1 MHKIRS
7 IFIFISILFISLN
20 AIADSKVEHKIAVLV
35 NEELISSY
43 DILQRLKLKALI
55 QKIENNNQNSQLI
68 VRNVVDE
75 LIQEKIKLEKIN
87 EYQIIIEEDE
97 YIEFELDFLKR
108 RNITKKDLLLLLDKN
123 NINYKD
129 IKNLLIS
136 ELSWSKLVSG
146 LFYRLTSVSEQE
158 IKEIINK
165 NPNITPEQAK
175 NLVIQRQSDLQSSK
189 LLRDMTNEATIE
201 YK

>member
-7 IFIFISILFISLN
+7 IFIFISILFISLH

-175 NLVIQRQSDLQSSK
+175 NLVIQRQLDLQSSK

>member
-175 NLVIQRQSDLQSSK
+175 NLVIQRQLDLQSSK

>member
-123 NINYKD
+123 NINYQD

-175 NLVIQRQSDLQSSK
+175 NLVIQRQLDLQSSK

>member
-123 NINYKD
+123 NINLYL
-129 IKNLLIS
+129 IKFTFSCHVIILM
-136 ELSWSKLVSG
+136 LSIKL
-146 LFYRLTSVSEQE
+146 Y
-158 IKEIINK
+158 
-165 NPNITPEQAK
+165 
-175 NLVIQRQSDLQSSK
+175 
-189 LLRDMTNEATIE
+189 
-201 YK
+201 

>member
-1 MHKIRS
+1 M
-7 IFIFISILFISLN
+7 
-20 AIADSKVEHKIAVLV
+20 
-35 NEELISSY
+35 
-43 DILQRLKLKALI
+43 
-55 QKIENNNQNSQLI
+55 
-68 VRNVVDE
+68 
-75 LIQEKIKLEKIN
+75 
-87 EYQIIIEEDE
+87 
-97 YIEFELDFLKR
+97 
-108 RNITKKDLLLLLDKN
+108 LDKN

-175 NLVIQRQSDLQSSK
+175 NLVIQRQLDLQSSK